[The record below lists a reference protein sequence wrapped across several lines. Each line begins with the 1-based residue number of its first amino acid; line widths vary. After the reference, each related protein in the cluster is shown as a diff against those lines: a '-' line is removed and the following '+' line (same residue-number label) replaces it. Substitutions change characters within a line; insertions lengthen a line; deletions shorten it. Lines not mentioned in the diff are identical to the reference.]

1 MKENKLTTR
10 HAARWKQFNH
20 KSYAV
25 FCSLKKEV
33 NIGVLA
39 VTTLAFANI
48 DCVSAQSETSKQI
61 KEYKLD
67 EVEVTGSRV
76 PLTLGEAARIVTVLS
91 REDIQAAAVQ
101 SINDLLEYAAGVDVR
116 QRGDLGIQ
124 SDISIRGGTFDQI
137 TILLNGANINSPQ
150 TGHNTADFPVDMN
163 DIERIEILEGPAA
176 RVYGTS
182 AFTGA
187 INIVT
192 RSDKQSHAAIN
203 LSTGQYGLFNGGVR
217 GNYSKGKLSNQLS
230 TEYSRS
236 DGYIANSDF
245 SASRAFYQGEYSG
258 EEVNVRWQTGISDKG
273 YGANTFYSAAY
284 PNQYEHMRKYFV
296 SVQAETKGKLHF
308 TPIIYWNRGHDR
320 FELFRDNPASW
331 YTGHNYH
338 QTDVYGTNLN
348 AYFNSVIGKTAFGTE
363 FRNEGVLSNVL
374 GKLMDEPIKVPGEGN
389 HYFTKKDNR
398 TSISYYLEHDVLLPR
413 FTLSVGLMATM
424 NTGLDNKFRY
434 YPGVDASYRLTD
446 KVKFYTSWNMALR
459 MPTFTDLYYESKTNQ
474 GNPNLKPE
482 ETQAFEVGSKY
493 SSPALQASVCGYYR
507 KGKNMIDWVKYSA
520 EDKWHTVN
528 HTKLDNM
535 GIEASAN
542 LNFYELF
549 GNTSYL
555 KKATIS
561 YSYINQTKE
570 IGEVYKSNY
579 ALDYL
584 KHKFV
589 VRLDHRIWQKL
600 DASWA
605 FRWQSR
611 EGSYT
616 KYVDL
621 KPTAEIPYP
630 SFCLLDLKLSW
641 NAKNYSLF
649 AEANNLLNREYYDLG
664 NIPQPGFWGKVGVS
678 YRINF
683 R

>member
-1 MKENKLTTR
+1 
-10 HAARWKQFNH
+10 
-20 KSYAV
+20 
-25 FCSLKKEV
+25 
-33 NIGVLA
+33 
-39 VTTLAFANI
+39 
-48 DCVSAQSETSKQI
+48 
-61 KEYKLD
+61 
-67 EVEVTGSRV
+67 
-76 PLTLGEAARIVTVLS
+76 
-91 REDIQAAAVQ
+91 
-101 SINDLLEYAAGVDVR
+101 
-116 QRGDLGIQ
+116 
-124 SDISIRGGTFDQI
+124 
-137 TILLNGANINSPQ
+137 
-150 TGHNTADFPVDMN
+150 
-163 DIERIEILEGPAA
+163 
-176 RVYGTS
+176 
-182 AFTGA
+182 
-187 INIVT
+187 
-192 RSDKQSHAAIN
+192 
-203 LSTGQYGLFNGGVR
+203 
-217 GNYSKGKLSNQLS
+217 
-230 TEYSRS
+230 
-236 DGYIANSDF
+236 
-245 SASRAFYQGEYSG
+245 
-258 EEVNVRWQTGISDKG
+258 
-273 YGANTFYSAAY
+273 
-284 PNQYEHMRKYFV
+284 
-296 SVQAETKGKLHF
+296 
-308 TPIIYWNRGHDR
+308 
-320 FELFRDNPASW
+320 
-331 YTGHNYH
+331 
-338 QTDVYGTNLN
+338 
-348 AYFNSVIGKTAFGTE
+348 
-363 FRNEGVLSNVL
+363 
-374 GKLMDEPIKVPGEGN
+374 
-389 HYFTKKDNR
+389 
-398 TSISYYLEHDVLLPR
+398 
-413 FTLSVGLMATM
+413 
-424 NTGLDNKFRY
+424 
-434 YPGVDASYRLTD
+434 
-446 KVKFYTSWNMALR
+446 MALR

-493 SSPALQASVCGYYR
+493 SSPVLQASVCGYYR